1 MPQNWELSMN
11 QDVST
16 RLFEASL
23 LIIEDKVDEAISELQ
38 KLIEEDNL
46 CYEAYSL
53 KVISLLTLG
62 REEDALSTINQY
74 LNLCTDNIDAWNQK
88 GEILLNLKQAKE
100 AGLIFKEALALNPN
114 FIQSLSGLGKSLI
127 AQKEYSEALVFVEK
141 AISKRFNSAD
151 LWMLKSS
158 IYWALQNNEM
168 ALICVEAAIQN
179 KHGAAKRVKA
189 ATKSIENKHKE
200 WEDYISK
207 ISSTDKFVRIVRMI
221 QIQNELDKKYEVEIG
236 LNDFEDRDIF
246 NFSLEELYLMK
257 CEILIKMNKKNEALE
272 SLCEVS
278 RLNPKNTKSW
288 FAQGNLC
295 RELGSF
301 EEAAHKYE
309 MILELEPQN
318 KLALYGKSLSLY
330 KAKLLKEAFESF
342 EILVSMYQDD
352 EQLWMQYGFIALD
365 FGTQNN
371 KKSIIYR
378 SSYAFLQAG
387 KLNQNNIEAWL
398 YAAIAYKRSDSVYDA
413 KSCLNR
419 AIEIDIKFVK
429 ARIEDDILFQPLKD
443 LESEFPHHLED
454 LESRKA
460 KGKNVFEDFFK
471 RFF

>member
-1 MPQNWELSMN
+1 MS

-23 LIIEDKVDEAISELQ
+23 LIIEDKVDEAISEFQ

-74 LNLCTDNIDAWNQK
+74 LTLCTDNIDAWNQK

-114 FIQSLSGLGKSLI
+114 SIQSLSGLGKSLI

-141 AISKRFNSAD
+141 AISKRVNSAD

-179 KHGAAKRVKA
+179 KHDAEKRVKA

-200 WEDYISK
+200 WEDSISK
-207 ISSTDKFVRIVRMI
+207 ISSADKFVKIVRMI

-236 LNDFEDRDIF
+236 LNDFEDRDIC

-278 RLNPKNTKSW
+278 KLSPENTKYW

-295 RELGSF
+295 RELGLF
-301 EEAAHKYE
+301 DEAVNKYE
-309 MILELEPQN
+309 MVLKFDPRN
-318 KLALYGKSLSLY
+318 KLALYGKSISLY
-330 KAKLLKEAFESF
+330 KANLVKEAIESF
-342 EILVSMYQDD
+342 EVLVSMYQDD
-352 EQLWMQYGFIALD
+352 ERLWMQYGLMALD

-371 KKSIIYR
+371 KNSIICR
-378 SSYAFLQAG
+378 SGHAFFQAG
-387 KLNQNNIEAWL
+387 KLNQKNTEAWL
-398 YAAIAYKRSDSVYDA
+398 YAAIAYKKIDSIIDA
-413 KSCLNR
+413 ECCLAR
-419 AIEIDIKFVK
+419 AIEIDGEFVRAK
-429 ARIEDDILFQPLKD
+429 VEGDTIFQPLKD
-443 LESEFPHHLED
+443 LELLSAQDFED
-454 LESRKA
+454 LKPRKST
-460 KGKNVFEDFFK
+460 GKNIFERIFK
-471 RFF
+471 RLF